1 MGTEISYDG
10 VVSVSDFI
18 KENIQNKGGFG
29 DDGVIF
35 INLDASWDKLDWD
48 ELKQFVKHCEANGQM
63 AGAYWSPFCDY
74 AGVEDRAVEG
84 NNGYVYGQALLKVS
98 VRLSGKPVQRVWIR
112 QPRLHFPVSTFL

>member
-35 INLDASWDKLDWD
+35 INLDASWDKT
-48 ELKQFVKHCEANGQM
+48 
-63 AGAYWSPFCDY
+63 
-74 AGVEDRAVEG
+74 
-84 NNGYVYGQALLKVS
+84 
-98 VRLSGKPVQRVWIR
+98 RLG
-112 QPRLHFPVSTFL
+112 